1 MGKVN
6 PGKRFEAKMKASM
19 DAAGM
24 FCMRIPDKVYWNGSR
39 MASEETPADF
49 IACSVGDRL
58 QCYLIECK
66 ACSSERIAFARLKR
80 HQGEALE
87 SFDSMHEDMHGIV
100 AVNFYSS
107 VSLAR
112 LDVCFLV
119 PIAVW
124 REYEAGDK
132 KSLSHADCLKDGRI
146 LMCVKAKGGIYGLAG
161 MEAMYDG
168 NGGAERYRDDRNVGS
183 GSGADAAEG

>member
-49 IACSVGDRL
+49 IACSVGDGL

-87 SFDSMHEDMHGIV
+87 SFDSMHGDMHGIV

-124 REYEAGDK
+124 REYEAGDM

-146 LMCVKAKGGIYGLAG
+146 LMCQKGRGGIYMLAG
-161 MEAMYDG
+161 MEAMHDG
-168 NGGAERYRDDRNVGS
+168 GSERDGDGGDVGA
-183 GSGADAAEG
+183 GSGAVAAEG